1 MKTTEKDILN
11 LISKK
16 DTMDKRDLSRLLDYY
31 RVRVGIIRIILK

>member
-16 DTMDKRDLSRLLDYY
+16 DTMDKRDLSRILDYY
-31 RVRVGIIRIILK
+31 RIRVGIIIQIN